1 MANPLYR
8 AERCRDLAEEC
19 RAIAALCG
27 PSTEMQNHYSQMSE
41 HYRLLAE
48 AAELPKLSHFHRS
61 DLTDGVRAQAPY
73 R

>member
-27 PSTEMQNHYSQMSE
+27 SCTEMRNHYSQMSE
-41 HYRLLAE
+41 HYSLLAE
-48 AAELPKLSHFHRS
+48 AAEAAEL
-61 DLTDGVRAQAPY
+61 APGPFAASTIPA
-73 R
+73 